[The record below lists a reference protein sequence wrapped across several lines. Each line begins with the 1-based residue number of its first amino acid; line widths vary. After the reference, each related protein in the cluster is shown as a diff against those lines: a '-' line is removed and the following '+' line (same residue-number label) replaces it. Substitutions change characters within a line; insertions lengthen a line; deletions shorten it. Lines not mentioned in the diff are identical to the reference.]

1 MEPLQSLTTDEKS
14 FWVNRRE
21 EILSVSAILAAVLFW
36 GCSFAAMRVA
46 VNDISPLSVMWC
58 RMIVAL
64 ALLLP
69 FYRRL
74 VPKTYRTGDWK
85 LLVPMVFCQP
95 CLYFLLESY
104 ALQLTT
110 SSQAGVIAA
119 SVPLIVGLGAWL
131 FLSETLS
138 RSTIVGLML
147 SVAGVVCLTL
157 MQGQKGSAQNPLLG
171 NSMEVL
177 AMACAA
183 ANMLMV
189 KKLSD
194 RYNPWTLTGM
204 QVAAGCVFFIPGLP
218 LLFKTPPGTWRP
230 DLIGALVFLGAFV
243 TLGAFGLYNWGMS
256 RIPAS
261 RASIFINL
269 VPVVAVFSGWV
280 LLGEGLTG
288 PQLVAASGVIAG
300 VTWSQVGPR

>member
-1 MEPLQSLTTDEKS
+1 MESSQSLTLDKKT
-14 FWVNRRE
+14 FWTQRRG
-21 EILSVSAILAAVLFW
+21 EILSISAILAAVLFW

-69 FYRRL
+69 FYGKL
-74 VPKTYRTGDWK
+74 VPKTYQTGDWK

-104 ALQLTT
+104 ALRLTT

-119 SVPLIVGLGAWL
+119 SVPLLVGLGAWL

-138 RSTIVGLML
+138 RSTISGLML
-147 SVAGVVCLTL
+147 SVAGATCLTL
-157 MQGQKGSAQNPLLG
+157 MQGAEGFAQNPLLG
-171 NSMEVL
+171 NAMEVL

-189 KKLSD
+189 KKLSG

-204 QVAAGCVFFIPGLP
+204 QVAAGCIFFIPGLP
-218 LLFKTPPGTWRP
+218 LLFQVPTAVWRP
-230 DLIGALVFLGAFV
+230 DLIVALVFLGAFV

-269 VPVVAVFSGWV
+269 VPVVAVFFGWV

-288 PQLVAASGVIAG
+288 PQLVAAAGVIAG
-300 VTWSQVGPR
+300 VTWSQAGPR